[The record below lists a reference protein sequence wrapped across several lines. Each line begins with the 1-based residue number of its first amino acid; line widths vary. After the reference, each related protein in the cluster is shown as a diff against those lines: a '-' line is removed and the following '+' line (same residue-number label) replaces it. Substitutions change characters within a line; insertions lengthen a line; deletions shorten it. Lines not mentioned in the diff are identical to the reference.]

1 MNSQPQSIPVNPS
14 FQEGPRVF
22 QPQGRPVNPSSQ
34 EGQRG
39 FQPQDRP
46 VNSSSQ
52 HVSSGFQPQGRPI
65 NSRAQQTPEFFQP
78 DDNIFGRST
87 APPPAPR
94 KKAEILIVGTSL
106 MNKLNK
112 QVIQNVTD
120 SAVKIAK
127 AFTIESK
134 DGVVKPELNHTDV
147 VASEL
152 AAAKYNTMVLEGG
165 VNEISNFDTNEDFI
179 TNINEW
185 KRKVSE
191 QSVKIFQLAEKRLVQ
206 NKSLQKVIILK
217 CVFRSDN
224 KIKESLSQLCV

>member
-1 MNSQPQSIPVNPS
+1 
-14 FQEGPRVF
+14 
-22 QPQGRPVNPSSQ
+22 
-34 EGQRG
+34 
-39 FQPQDRP
+39 
-46 VNSSSQ
+46 
-52 HVSSGFQPQGRPI
+52 
-65 NSRAQQTPEFFQP
+65 
-78 DDNIFGRST
+78 
-87 APPPAPR
+87 
-94 KKAEILIVGTSL
+94 

-191 QSVKIFQLAEKRLVQ
+191 QSVKMFQLAEKSLVQ

-217 CVFRSDN
+217 RIFRCDN
-224 KIKESLSQLCV
+224 KIKESLSQFANSVYDDIWRQKGCPRNIVIADQKLQCEGSLRVLRYGNEYHRNFDGVHLRGDLATQHYTKSIIGVFTDVFPHLLASTTQNTANNTTTSGN